1 MHGMEQK
8 IFHGSFQPEDLAA
21 CILLHF
27 NRGNLEVHQIGSEDT
42 IAVQIRTKQGS
53 SSGGKTAL
61 GISFQKVEDG
71 VAVQVGEQAWFGV
84 AASLGFSALLAL
96 KNPLNLL
103 GRIDDVFQDLEYIQ
117 LSDEVWKVL
126 TANAK
131 ALGTGYALSERL
143 HRIACEY
150 CQTANPFGA
159 PACTACGAPMGH
171 VQPTTCPNC
180 GFVLLSNENKCPNC
194 RFIIQHRPYG

>member
-8 IFHGSFQPEDLAA
+8 IFHGVLKPEDLAT

-27 NRGNLEVHQIGSEDT
+27 NRGNLEVHQIGSGDS
-42 IAVQIRTKQGS
+42 IAIQIRTIQGS

-71 VAVQVGEQAWFGV
+71 VAVQVGEQAWFGI
-84 AASLGFSALLAL
+84 AASLGFSTLLAL
-96 KNPLNLL
+96 RNPLNLL
-103 GRIDDVFQDLEYIQ
+103 GRIDDVFQDLEYLQ

-131 ALGTGYALSERL
+131 ALGTGFALSERL
-143 HRIACEY
+143 HRLACEY
-150 CQTANPFGA
+150 CQTANPAGV
-159 PACTACGAPMGH
+159 PSCIACGAPMGH
-171 VQPTTCPNC
+171 LQPSTCPNC
-180 GFVLLSNENKCPNC
+180 GFVLVTSDKKCPNC
-194 RFIIQHRPYG
+194 KSAIRKKFHN